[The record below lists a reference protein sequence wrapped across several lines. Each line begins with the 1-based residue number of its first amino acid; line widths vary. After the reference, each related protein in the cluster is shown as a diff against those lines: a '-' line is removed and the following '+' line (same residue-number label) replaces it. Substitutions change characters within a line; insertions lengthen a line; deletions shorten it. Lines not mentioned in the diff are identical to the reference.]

1 MQEQIDEP
9 RQDRRQNNGR
19 RSNKKR
25 RSTDSLKTAACPKCK
40 RAATNTIDNDMS
52 IWKCSHCGYEC

>member
-9 RQDRRQNNGR
+9 RADRRQQTSR
-19 RSNKKR
+19 RNTHSR
-25 RSTDSLKTAACPKCK
+25 RKTDQSKTAKCPKCD
-40 RAATNTIDNDMS
+40 RLATQTIHNDMS